1 MAEERYV
8 DKLMSIFSFTAGKDL
23 GLLKNV
29 STQVMFVYNRKA
41 NIKKFNLID
50 EEMSEDV
57 NRKITAWLE
66 KNMDVEDV
74 LHGLK
79 SKGMAL

>member
-8 DKLMSIFSFTAGKDL
+8 DKLMSIFSFTAGKDI
-23 GLLKNV
+23 GLPENV

-41 NIKKFNLID
+41 NIKEFNLID
-50 EEMSEDV
+50 EEMAEDV
-57 NRKITAWLE
+57 NRRITSWLE
-66 KNMDVEDV
+66 KNVDLQDV

-79 SKGMAL
+79 SKGMDM

>member
-1 MAEERYV
+1 MAEERYL

-50 EEMSEDV
+50 EKMPEDL

>member
-1 MAEERYV
+1 MGEERYV

-66 KNMDVEDV
+66 KNVDVEDV

-79 SKGMAL
+79 SKAMAL

>member
-1 MAEERYV
+1 MAEERYL

-66 KNMDVEDV
+66 KNVDVQDV

-79 SKGMAL
+79 SKGTAL

>member
-1 MAEERYV
+1 MAEERYL

-50 EEMSEDV
+50 EEMSEDL
-57 NRKITAWLE
+57 NRKITVWLE
-66 KNMDVEDV
+66 KNVDVEDV

>member
-8 DKLMSIFSFTAGKDL
+8 DKLMSIFSFTAGKDV

-66 KNMDVEDV
+66 KNVDVEDV

-79 SKGMAL
+79 SKAMAL

>member
-8 DKLMSIFSFTAGKDL
+8 DKLMSIFSFTAGKDV

-50 EEMSEDV
+50 EEISEDV
-57 NRKITAWLE
+57 NRKITVWLE
-66 KNMDVEDV
+66 KNVDVEDV

-79 SKGMAL
+79 SKAMAL

>member
-8 DKLMSIFSFTAGKDL
+8 DKLMSIFSFTAGKDV

-50 EEMSEDV
+50 EEISEDV
-57 NRKITAWLE
+57 NRKITVWLE
-66 KNMDVEDV
+66 KNVDVEDV

>member
-66 KNMDVEDV
+66 KNVDVEDV

-79 SKGMAL
+79 SKAMAL

>member
-1 MAEERYV
+1 MAEERYL

-66 KNMDVEDV
+66 KNVDVEDV

-79 SKGMAL
+79 SKAMAL

>member
-1 MAEERYV
+1 MPEERYV
-8 DKLMSIFSFTAGKDL
+8 DKLMSVFSFTAGKHL
-23 GLLKNV
+23 GLPENV
-29 STQVMFVYNRKA
+29 STQVMFVYNRKT
-41 NIKKFNLID
+41 NTKKFNLID

-66 KNMDVEDV
+66 KNVDVQDV

-79 SKGMAL
+79 PKAMAL

>member
-1 MAEERYV
+1 MPEERYV
-8 DKLMSIFSFTAGKDL
+8 DKLMSVFSFTAGKHL
-23 GLLKNV
+23 GLPENV
-29 STQVMFVYNRKA
+29 STQVMFVYNRKT
-41 NIKKFNLID
+41 NTKKFNLID

-66 KNMDVEDV
+66 KNVDVQDV

-79 SKGMAL
+79 SKAMAL

>member
-66 KNMDVEDV
+66 KNVDVQDV